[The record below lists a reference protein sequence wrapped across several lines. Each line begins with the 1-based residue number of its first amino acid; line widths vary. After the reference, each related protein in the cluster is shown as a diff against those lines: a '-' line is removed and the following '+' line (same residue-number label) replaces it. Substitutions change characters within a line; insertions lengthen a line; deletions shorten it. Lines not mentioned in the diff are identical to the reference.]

1 MAAMRRGGVD
11 ADQALVLSLR
21 SVAIAVPR
29 RGRMGMGNRRE
40 NWLCCCKWPWSGL
53 VRAVGWHHLGGHNT
67 RKRGS
72 TSSRA

>member
-1 MAAMRRGGVD
+1 MKGEQKGKQVVLLQM
-11 ADQALVLSLR
+11 ALVRSR
-21 SVAIAVPR
+21 SVQS
-29 RGRMGMGNRRE
+29 
-40 NWLCCCKWPWSGL
+40 PWSQPDPSMGPVTGERPGSVHRV